1 MSEPQWLTPQERQA
15 WLTLVFT
22 SSVVPAAMDSQL
34 LRDGKVSLFSYNVL
48 AMLSEAPD
56 RMLPMSELAARTSSS
71 LSRLS
76 HVVRKLQERGWIE
89 RRPSPDDAR
98 VTTAYLT
105 GEGMAT
111 IEALAPEH
119 VRTVRDMIFDGL
131 EEQDVRDL
139 ERVGKKII
147 ARIDP
152 EHWLLRG

>member
-1 MSEPQWLTPQERQA
+1 MTEPQWLTPQERQA
-15 WLTLVFT
+15 WLALVFT
-22 SSVVPAAMDSQL
+22 SAVVPAAMDSQL
-34 LRDGKVSLFSYNVL
+34 LRDGKLSLFSYNVL

-56 RMLPMSELAARTSSS
+56 RVLPMSELAARTSSS

-105 GEGMAT
+105 DEGLAT

-119 VRTVRDMIFDGL
+119 VRTVRELVFEGL
-131 EEQDVRDL
+131 EEQDVIDL
-139 ERVGKKII
+139 ERVGKKIVG
-147 ARIDP
+147 RIDP
-152 EHWLLRG
+152 GHWLLRG

>member
-1 MSEPQWLTPQERQA
+1 
-15 WLTLVFT
+15 
-22 SSVVPAAMDSQL
+22 MDSQL
-34 LRDGKVSLFSYNVL
+34 LRDGKLSLFSYNVL

-56 RMLPMSELAARTSSS
+56 RVLPMSELAARTSSS

-105 GEGMAT
+105 DEGMST

-119 VRTVRDMIFDGL
+119 VRTVRELVFDGL
-131 EEQDVRDL
+131 EEQDVVDL
-139 ERVGKKII
+139 ERVGKKIVG
-147 ARIDP
+147 RIDP
-152 EHWLLRG
+152 GHWLLRG